1 LRLDERPKRDPQTT
15 SLLARFSCEGKD
27 VPEDARPL
35 ALACHDLAVSA
46 VDRLPDGP
54 ELTAALWLLLGVRDF
69 MLQATRPPDER
80 RFEATVLPLRRQR

>member
-1 LRLDERPKRDPQTT
+1 MRLDERPERDPQTA
-15 SLLARFSCEGKD
+15 SLLGRFTCDG
-27 VPEDARPL
+27 VPEEARPL
-35 ALACHDLAVSA
+35 ALACYDLAVSA

-80 RFEATVLPLRRQR
+80 RFEATVLPLRPQR